1 MNAHDAPPSPLLI
14 LGARGLLGQALI
26 RQAEAQSL
34 PGVLAWGRA
43 ELDLRDA
50 AKTDAAITASGAQTV
65 ILAAARVGGI
75 HANNNFPVEFLG
87 DNLAIY
93 SNVIHAAYRAG
104 VKRLIF
110 VGSNCS
116 YPRHAPQPIAEAS
129 LFQGEVEP
137 TNSAFAQAKLAAIEL
152 CRAYNQQYGTRYL
165 AVMPTSLYGPG
176 DNYDPQNSHVM
187 AAMIRRFVAA
197 KAAGSTLE
205 TIWGTGTP
213 LRELLYV
220 DDCAE
225 ACLFLA
231 SLPDDGFDALL
242 KAGRYPVVNIGGGVE
257 RSILQIAQDVA
268 EAVGYSGAIT
278 TDPTKPD
285 GVARKLLDNARL
297 AALGWQARTNY
308 EDGLRR
314 AIADYLS
321 RHPDVVKPD
330 TARADLPGTSV
341 RDKKDD

>member
-1 MNAHDAPPSPLLI
+1 MNALDAPPAPLLI
-14 LGARGLLGQALI
+14 LGARGLLGQALV
-26 RQAEAQSL
+26 RQADALGL

-50 AKTDAAITASGAQTV
+50 SRTDAAIGGCGAQTL

-75 HANNNFPVEFLG
+75 HANSSYPVEFLG

-116 YPRHAPQPIAEAS
+116 YPRNAPQPIAEAS

-152 CRAYNQQYGTRYL
+152 CRAYNQQHGTRYL
-165 AVMPTSLYGPG
+165 TVMPTSLYGPG

-197 KAAGSTLE
+197 KAAGSPLE

-220 DDCAE
+220 DDGAE

-231 SLPDDGFDALL
+231 GLPNAEFDAVL
-242 KAGRYPVVNIGGGVE
+242 KTSRYPVVNIGGGVE

-268 EAVGYSGAIT
+268 AAIGYDGKIA
-278 TDPTKPD
+278 TDPSKPD
-285 GVARKLLDNARL
+285 GVPRKLLDNARM
-297 AALGWQARTNY
+297 AALGWQARTPY
-308 EDGLRR
+308 GEGLRR

-321 RHPDVVKPD
+321 RHPDAATP
-330 TARADLPGTSV
+330 AN
-341 RDKKDD
+341 

>member
-1 MNAHDAPPSPLLI
+1 MNARNAPPAPLLI
-14 LGARGLLGQALI
+14 LGARGLLGQALG
-26 RQAEAQSL
+26 RCAEAQSL
-34 PGVLAWGRA
+34 AGVLAWSRA

-50 AKTDAAITASGAQTV
+50 TRTDAAIAASGAQTV

-75 HANNNFPVEFLG
+75 HANSSYPVEFLG

-116 YPRHAPQPIAEAS
+116 YPRHAPQPIAETS

-197 KAAGSTLE
+197 KAAGSAKE

-231 SLPDDGFDALL
+231 SLPDDTFDTLL
-242 KAGRYPVVNIGGGVE
+242 KAERYPVVNIGGGVE

-268 EAVGYSGAIT
+268 ATVGYSGAIT

-285 GVARKLLDNARL
+285 GVARKLLDNTRL
-297 AALGWQARTNY
+297 AALGWQAQTNY
-308 EDGLRR
+308 EDGVRR

-321 RHPDVVKPD
+321 RHPDAATP
-330 TARADLPGTSV
+330 TN
-341 RDKKDD
+341 

>member
-1 MNAHDAPPSPLLI
+1 MNAHDAPPAPLLI
-14 LGARGLLGQALI
+14 LGARGLLGLALV
-26 RQAEAQSL
+26 RRADALGL

-43 ELDLRDA
+43 DLDLRDA
-50 AKTDAAITASGAQTV
+50 ASTDAAIAASGAQTV

-75 HANNNFPVEFLG
+75 HANSHYPVEFLG

-93 SNVIHAAYRAG
+93 SNVIHAAFRAG
-104 VKRLIF
+104 VQRLIF

-116 YPRHAPQPIAEAS
+116 YPRNAPQPIAETS
-129 LFQGEVEP
+129 LFQGYVEP

-197 KAAGSTLE
+197 KATGSAQE

-220 DDCAE
+220 DDAAE

-231 SLPDDGFDALL
+231 GLPDAEFDAVL

-268 EAVGYSGAIT
+268 AAVGYTGAIT
-278 TDPTKPD
+278 TDPSKPD
-285 GVARKLLDNARL
+285 GVPRKLLDNARL
-297 AALGWQARTNY
+297 AALGWRARTPY
-308 EDGLRR
+308 DEGLRR
-314 AIADYLS
+314 AIEDYLS
-321 RHPDVVKPD
+321 RHPDAA
-330 TARADLPGTSV
+330 TLSN
-341 RDKKDD
+341 

>member
-1 MNAHDAPPSPLLI
+1 MNSENTQRLYIAGH
-14 LGARGLLGQALI
+14 RGLLGSALT
-26 RQAEAQSL
+26 RKAATSQFVALDSD
-34 PGVLAWGRA
+34 R
-43 ELDLRDA
+43 LDLRN
-50 AKTDAAITASGAQTV
+50 KSTTDEFFAQHQPDLV

-75 HANNNFPVEFLG
+75 HANATQPVEFLA

-93 SNVIHAAYRAG
+93 NNVIHSAYKAG

-116 YPRHAPQPIAEAS
+116 YPRNAPQPIPES
-129 LFQGEVEP
+129 ELFNGPVEP
-137 TNSAFAQAKLAAIEL
+137 TNSAFAMAKLAAIEL

-165 AVMPTSLYGPG
+165 AVMPTSLFGPG

-197 KAAGSTLE
+197 KASNSPVE

-220 DDCAE
+220 DDCAD

-231 SLPDDGFDALL
+231 GLLDTQFDAILQ
-242 KAGRYPVVNIGGGVE
+242 AQRYPIINIGGGTE

-268 EAVGYSGAIT
+268 AAVGYSGKIV
-278 TDPTKPD
+278 TDPSKPD
-285 GVARKLLDNARL
+285 GVPRKLLDNSRL
-297 AALGWQARTNY
+297 AALGWQARTSY
-308 EDGLRR
+308 AEGLQL
-314 AIADYLS
+314 AIEDYL
-321 RHPDVVKPD
+321 
-330 TARADLPGTSV
+330 ARFATGAALTN
-341 RDKKDD
+341 

>member
-1 MNAHDAPPSPLLI
+1 MNVVSSIPTPLLI
-14 LGARGLLGQALI
+14 LGARGLLGQALV
-26 RQAEAQSL
+26 RSATASGQAGL
-34 PGVLAWGRA
+34 IAWGRA

-50 AKTDAAITASGAQTV
+50 AKTDAAIAASGAQTV

-75 HANNNFPVEFLG
+75 HANSSYPVEFLG

-116 YPRHAPQPIAEAS
+116 YPRNAPQPIGETS

-165 AVMPTSLYGPG
+165 TVMPTSLYGPG

-197 KAAGSTLE
+197 KAAGSAHK
-205 TIWGTGTP
+205 TIRGLGKDFSLARASDTP
-213 LRELLYV
+213 R
-220 DDCAE
+220 
-225 ACLFLA
+225 
-231 SLPDDGFDALL
+231 FDALL
-242 KAGRYPVVNIGGGVE
+242 SAK
-257 RSILQIAQDVA
+257 S
-268 EAVGYSGAIT
+268 
-278 TDPTKPD
+278 
-285 GVARKLLDNARL
+285 ARL
-297 AALGWQARTNY
+297 ADAALAGKRFA
-308 EDGLRR
+308 GLEVRR
-314 AIADYLS
+314 MDAWGNTGGA
-321 RHPDVVKPD
+321 VVLTPFSAQTRQQMRKFALAQSPAMHIID
-330 TARADLPGTSV
+330 PYRIL
-341 RDKKDD
+341 